1 MWVACDQSRTTF
13 ECVTTKHRIIESKKN
28 VFQKEFCCWY
38 CCCCVCMFNWGRPAF
53 AHRLFKSI
61 TPSLVQIPPPQ
72 DRFLT
77 LFSRCFRLPRFFF
90 VVFQVAHTRFIW
102 IDHGMRLTAWRWDAT
117 PPSCLGLCGE
127 VANRRHPQSPTH
139 EQWHHRLKLHTVVCR
154 AVCGVS
160 GRTRIERFDPNGTF
174 NSFFAADLLT
184 DETKHS
190 GMSGLRS
197 RTFRW

>member
-1 MWVACDQSRTTF
+1 MCFRKSSVVGIVVVVFACSIAIDWGETGVCTPTLQVNYT
-13 ECVTTKHRIIESKKN
+13 IIGANTSSSGSISD
-28 VFQKEFCCWY
+28 FI
-38 CCCCVCMFNWGRPAF
+38 F
-53 AHRLFKSI
+53 A
-61 TPSLVQIPPPQ
+61 
-72 DRFLT
+72 
-77 LFSRCFRLPRFFF
+77 LFSTASVFF